1 MQKCTGCYGRC
12 MFTADHLR
20 FFLEVSRHGRL
31 SDASRALG
39 VDHTTV
45 GRRIT
50 SLEKSAG
57 QRLFDRTPSGWRL
70 TEAGRRLVRYA
81 ETVESTLIEAFED
94 QTSSV
99 GALTGSVRIAAP
111 DGFGAF
117 VLTPNL
123 TTLRRAHP
131 DLDVELV
138 TATEHNTLNTREFDI
153 AVTLEQPSPRFVEYR
168 KLATYSLHL
177 YATAEYL
184 QSAGP
189 IEKVED
195 LKHHTLIWY
204 VGALLDVAPLRTLDS
219 MLADGRAQIQTN
231 NITGHWLA
239 ARSGLGIAPLP
250 SYIGEPD
257 ATLVRV
263 VAEQFSVERTYWVA
277 VPRELTG
284 LARVK
289 AVDELLRDVVSAA
302 PHLQSGQ

>member
-1 MQKCTGCYGRC
+1 
-12 MFTADHLR
+12 MFSADHLR

-31 SDASRALG
+31 NEASRALG

-50 SLEKSAG
+50 SLEKSVG
-57 QRLFDRTPSGWRL
+57 GRLFDRTPTGWRL
-70 TEAGRRLVRYA
+70 TESGRRLVGYA
-81 ETVESTLIEAFED
+81 EKVESTLIAAFED
-94 QTSSV
+94 QTSTMGS
-99 GALTGSVRIAAP
+99 LTGSVRIAAP

-123 TTLRRAHP
+123 TRLRRMHP

-138 TATEHNTLNTREFDI
+138 TATEHNSLSTREFDV
-153 AVTLEQPSPRFVEYR
+153 AVTLEQPSPRLVSFR

-177 YATAEYL
+177 YATRAYL
-184 QSAGP
+184 DAAP
-189 IEKVED
+189 TITKLDD
-195 LKHHTLIWY
+195 LRAHTLIWY
-204 VGALLDVAPLRTLDS
+204 VAALLDVEPLRILDS
-219 MLADGRAQIQTN
+219 ILADGRAQIQTN

-257 ATLVRV
+257 DSLVRV
-263 VAEQFSVERTYWVA
+263 VPEHFSIERTYWVA

-289 AVDELLRDVVSAA
+289 AVNDVLTDIVADA
-302 PHLQSGQ
+302 PHLTPGG

>member
-1 MQKCTGCYGRC
+1 
-12 MFTADHLR
+12 MFSADHLR

-31 SDASRALG
+31 NEASRALG
-39 VDHTTV
+39 VDHNTV

-50 SLEKSAG
+50 SLEKSVG
-57 QRLFDRTPSGWRL
+57 GRLFDRTPTGWRL
-70 TEAGRRLVRYA
+70 TESGRRLVGYA
-81 ETVESTLIEAFED
+81 EKVESTLIAAFED
-94 QTSSV
+94 QTSTMGS
-99 GALTGSVRIAAP
+99 LTGSVRIAAP

-123 TTLRRAHP
+123 TRLRRMHP

-138 TATEHNTLNTREFDI
+138 TATEHNSLSTREFDV
-153 AVTLEQPSPRFVEYR
+153 AVTLEQPSPRLVSFR

-177 YATAEYL
+177 YATRAYL
-184 QSAGP
+184 DAAP
-189 IEKVED
+189 TITKLDD
-195 LKHHTLIWY
+195 LRAHTLIWY
-204 VGALLDVAPLRTLDS
+204 VAALLDVEPLRILDS
-219 MLADGRAQIQTN
+219 ILADGRAQIQTN

-257 ATLVRV
+257 DSLVRV
-263 VAEQFSVERTYWVA
+263 VPEQFSIERTYWVA

-289 AVDELLRDVVSAA
+289 AVNDVLTDIVADA
-302 PHLQSGQ
+302 PHLTPGR

>member
-1 MQKCTGCYGRC
+1 

-31 SDASRALG
+31 NEASRSLG

-70 TEAGRRLVRYA
+70 TEAGRRLVAYA
-81 ETVESTLIEAFED
+81 ETVESTLIAAFED
-94 QTSSV
+94 QTSGV
-99 GALTGSVRIAAP
+99 GSLTGSVRIAAP

-123 TTLRRAHP
+123 TKLRRAHP

-138 TATEHNTLNTREFDI
+138 TATEHNSLNTREFDI
-153 AVTLEQPSPRFVEYR
+153 AVTLEQPSPRFVAFR

-177 YATAEYL
+177 YATPEYL
-184 QSAGP
+184 DSTPA
-189 IEKVED
+189 IDSMDD
-195 LKHHTLIWY
+195 LRHHTLIWY
-204 VGALLDVAPLRTLDS
+204 VGALLDVAPLRILDS
-219 MLADGRAQIQTN
+219 ILPDGRAQIQTN

-239 ARSGLGIAPLP
+239 ARSGLGVAPLP

-257 ATLVRV
+257 DKLVRV
-263 VAEQFSVERTYWVA
+263 VAEHFSIERTYWVA

-284 LARVK
+284 LARVR
-289 AVDELLRDVVSAA
+289 AVDELLGAVVEEA
-302 PHLQSGQ
+302 PHLTSGR

>member
-1 MQKCTGCYGRC
+1 
-12 MFTADHLR
+12 MFSADHLR

-31 SDASRALG
+31 NEASRALG

-50 SLEKSAG
+50 SLEKSVG
-57 QRLFDRTPSGWRL
+57 GRLFDRTPTGWRL
-70 TEAGRRLVRYA
+70 TESGRRLVGYA
-81 ETVESTLIEAFED
+81 EKVESTLIAAFED
-94 QTSSV
+94 QTSTMGS
-99 GALTGSVRIAAP
+99 LTGSVRIAAP

-123 TTLRRAHP
+123 TRLRRMHP

-138 TATEHNTLNTREFDI
+138 TATEHNSLSTREFDV
-153 AVTLEQPSPRFVEYR
+153 AVTLEQPSPRLVSFR

-177 YATAEYL
+177 YAPRGYL
-184 QSAGP
+184 DAAP
-189 IEKVED
+189 TITKLDD
-195 LKHHTLIWY
+195 LRAHTLIWY
-204 VGALLDVAPLRTLDS
+204 VAALLDVEPLRILDS
-219 MLADGRAQIQTN
+219 ILADGRAQIQTN

-257 ATLVRV
+257 DSLVRV
-263 VAEQFSVERTYWVA
+263 VPEQFSIERTYWVA

-289 AVDELLRDVVSAA
+289 AVNDVLTDIVADA
-302 PHLQSGQ
+302 PHLTPGR

>member
-1 MQKCTGCYGRC
+1 

-31 SDASRALG
+31 NEASRALG

-70 TEAGRRLVRYA
+70 TESGRRLVAYA

-94 QTSSV
+94 QTSRV
-99 GALTGSVRIAAP
+99 GSLTGSVRIAAP

-123 TTLRRAHP
+123 TRLRRAHP

-138 TATEHNTLNTREFDI
+138 TATEHNSLNTREFDI
-153 AVTLEQPSPRFVEYR
+153 AITLEQPSPRFVVSR
-168 KLATYSLHL
+168 KLATYSLQL
-177 YATAEYL
+177 YATPDYL
-184 QSAGP
+184 ASTAP
-189 IEKVED
+189 ITGLDD
-195 LKHHTLIWY
+195 LRHHTLIWY
-204 VGALLDVAPLRTLDS
+204 VGALLDVAPLQILDS
-219 MLADGRAQIQTN
+219 ILADGRAQIQTN

-257 ATLVRV
+257 DTLVRV
-263 VAEQFSVERTYWVA
+263 AAEQFSIERTYWAA

-289 AVDELLRDVVSAA
+289 AVDELLRSIVDDA
-302 PHLQSGQ
+302 PHLSSGQ

>member
-1 MQKCTGCYGRC
+1 
-12 MFTADHLR
+12 MFSADHLR

-31 SDASRALG
+31 NEASRALG

-50 SLEKSAG
+50 SLEKSVG
-57 QRLFDRTPSGWRL
+57 GRLFDRTPTGWRL
-70 TEAGRRLVRYA
+70 TESGRRLVGYA
-81 ETVESTLIEAFED
+81 EKVESTLIAAFED
-94 QTSSV
+94 QTSTMGS
-99 GALTGSVRIAAP
+99 LTGSVRIAAP

-123 TTLRRAHP
+123 TRLRRMHP

-138 TATEHNTLNTREFDI
+138 TATEHNSLSTREFDV
-153 AVTLEQPSPRFVEYR
+153 AVTLEQPSPRLVSFR

-177 YATAEYL
+177 YATRAYL
-184 QSAGP
+184 DAAP
-189 IEKVED
+189 TITKLDD
-195 LKHHTLIWY
+195 LRAHTLIWY
-204 VGALLDVAPLRTLDS
+204 VAALLDVEPLRILDS
-219 MLADGRAQIQTN
+219 ILADGRAQIQTN

-257 ATLVRV
+257 DSLVRV
-263 VAEQFSVERTYWVA
+263 VPEQFSIERTYWVA

-289 AVDELLRDVVSAA
+289 AVNDVLTDIVADA
-302 PHLQSGQ
+302 PHLTPGR

>member
-1 MQKCTGCYGRC
+1 

-20 FFLEVSRHGRL
+20 FFLQVSRHGRL

-57 QRLFDRTPSGWRL
+57 HRLFDRTPSGWRL

-94 QTSSV
+94 QTSRV
-99 GALTGSVRIAAP
+99 GPLTGSVRIAAP

-117 VLTPNL
+117 VLMPNL
-123 TTLRRAHP
+123 RRLRRAHP

-138 TATEHNTLNTREFDI
+138 TATEHNTLDTREFDI
-153 AVTLEQPSPRFVEYR
+153 AVTLEQPSPRFVAHR

-177 YATAEYL
+177 YATPEYL
-184 QSAGP
+184 ESTAP
-189 IEKVED
+189 VADVED
-195 LKHHTLIWY
+195 LRHHTLIWY
-204 VGALLDVAPLRTLDS
+204 VGALLDVAPLRILDS
-219 MLADGRAQIQTN
+219 ILADGRAQIQTN

-257 ATLVRV
+257 DTLVRV
-263 VAEQFSVERTYWVA
+263 VAEQFSIERTYWVA

-289 AVDELLRDVVSAA
+289 AVDDLLRDVVAEA
-302 PHLQSGQ
+302 PHLTSGERTDT

>member
-1 MQKCTGCYGRC
+1 

-31 SDASRALG
+31 NEASKALG

-50 SLEKSAG
+50 SLEKLAG
-57 QRLFDRTPSGWRL
+57 RRLFDRTPSGWRL
-70 TEAGRRLVRYA
+70 TEAGSRLVGYA
-81 ETVESTLIEAFED
+81 ESVESALIAAFED
-94 QTSSV
+94 QTSTV
-99 GALTGSVRIAAP
+99 GPLTGSVRIAAP

-123 TTLRRAHP
+123 TKLRRHHP

-138 TATEHNTLNTREFDI
+138 TATEHNSLNTREFDV
-153 AVTLEQPSPRFVEYR
+153 AVTLEQPSARLVTFR

-177 YATAEYL
+177 YATKEYL
-184 QSAGP
+184 ANAP
-189 IEKVED
+189 AITRIED
-195 LKHHTLIWY
+195 LRQHTLIWY
-204 VGALLDVAPLRTLDS
+204 VGALLDVAPLRILDS
-219 MLADGRAQIQTN
+219 ILADGRAQIQTN

-239 ARSGLGIAPLP
+239 AQNSLGIAPLP

-257 ATLVRV
+257 DTLVRV
-263 VAEQFSVERTYWVA
+263 LPEQFSIDRTYWVA

-289 AVDELLRDVVSAA
+289 AVDELLRTIVADA
-302 PHLQSGQ
+302 PHLQSGR

>member
-1 MQKCTGCYGRC
+1 

-31 SDASRALG
+31 NEASRALG

-50 SLEKSAG
+50 SLEKQAG

-70 TEAGRRLVRYA
+70 TEAGRRLVGYA
-81 ETVESTLIEAFED
+81 ETVESTLVAAFED
-94 QTSSV
+94 QTSSL
-99 GALTGSVRIAAP
+99 GSLTGSVRIAAP

-123 TTLRRAHP
+123 ATLRRAHP

-138 TATEHNTLNTREFDI
+138 TATEHNALGTREFDV
-153 AVTLEQPSPRFVEYR
+153 AVTLEQPSPRFVVHR

-177 YATAEYL
+177 YATREYL
-184 QSAGP
+184 ESTPA
-189 IEKVED
+189 IRTLED
-195 LKHHTLIWY
+195 LRDHTLIWY
-204 VGALLDVAPLRTLDS
+204 VGALLDVAPLRFLDS
-219 MLADGRAQIQTN
+219 ILTDGRAQIQTN

-239 ARSGLGIAPLP
+239 ARSGVGIAPLP

-257 ATLVRV
+257 EQLIRV
-263 VAEQFSVERTYWVA
+263 VAEQFSIERTYWVA

-284 LARVK
+284 LARVR
-289 AVDELLRDVVSAA
+289 AVDELLSNVVAEA
-302 PHLQSGQ
+302 PHLTGFEKTVTRKP